1 MGAAHTTEMSLSTNN
16 RLAILKRD
24 IGGGRCDY
32 KLRAFVDGQWVTLL
46 ETAGNGSPTC
56 DKEVFNDFLNRGYV
70 YLTMAPFA
78 LTHEAANEYLNTLK
92 LQGV

>member
-1 MGAAHTTEMSLSTNN
+1 MDANN
-16 RLAILKRD
+16 KLAILKGD
-24 IGGGRCDY
+24 LGGGRSNY
-32 KLRAFVDGQWVTLL
+32 KLRAFNDNEWVTLL
-46 ETAGNGSPTC
+46 ETEGNGSLAC